1 MAEKVNIRKVA
12 LAVLD
17 KISAAGQYSNIALDT
32 AIGRSG
38 AAGSDRA
45 LLTAIVYGTVE
56 KRITLDYLID
66 SLSSLPPSKIELTVR
81 NILRMGFYQLIYL
94 DRVPDHAAINE
105 SVTLAG
111 KRQKG
116 FVNALL
122 RNFARGDRSLPLP
135 GKKDGI
141 GRYLSVKYSVSED
154 ICKRFCL
161 DFGEERAEKLLSSMN
176 NEPYITLRV
185 NTLKISRDELLE
197 RFASR
202 GVSAEKTELSCAGI
216 RLKERYAYSEIPF
229 EEDGLWFVQDEAS
242 QLAAAL
248 LDAKAGE
255 TVIDTCACP
264 GGKSFSLAMCMEN
277 KGRLMSFDLHEN
289 KLSLIE
295 RSADRLGIDIIETA
309 AKDGKVFDGALQG
322 CADKVLCDLPCSG
335 LGVIAKKPDI
345 RYKNIEDIENLPSV
359 QMAIA
364 ENALRYLKKGGVMVY
379 STCTIL
385 PEENENNVKRL
396 LCLHDD
402 LEAVPFE
409 YGGRTAESGM
419 LTLYPDEQGTD
430 GFFIAKL
437 RKK

>member
-1 MAEKVNIRKVA
+1 MTKEMNIRKVA

-32 AIGRSG
+32 AIARSG
-38 AAGSDRA
+38 VSGPDRA
-45 LLTAIVYGTVE
+45 LLTALVYGTVE

-66 SLSSLPPSKIELTVR
+66 SLSSLPPSKIELSVR

-105 SVTLAG
+105 SVNLTG

-122 RNFARGDRSLPLP
+122 RNFTRGGRSLPLP
-135 GKKDGI
+135 EKEDGI
-141 GRYLSVKYSVSED
+141 GKYLSVKYSVSEG
-154 ICKRFCL
+154 ICERFCT
-161 DFGEERAEKLLSSMN
+161 DFGEERAEKLLSSMD

-185 NTLKISRDELLE
+185 NTLKITRDELLE
-197 RFASR
+197 RFSSL
-202 GVSAEKTELSCAGI
+202 GISAEKTELSDYGI
-216 RLKERYAYSEIPF
+216 RLTERYAYSDIPF

-242 QLAAAL
+242 QLCSAVL
-248 LDAKAGE
+248 GAKAGE
-255 TVIDTCACP
+255 TVIDSCACP
-264 GGKSFSLAMCMEN
+264 GGKSFSVAMCMEN
-277 KGRLMSFDLHEN
+277 EGRLMSFDLHEN

-295 RSADRLGIDIIETA
+295 RGAKRLGINIIRTA
-309 AKDGKVFDGALQG
+309 AKDGKIFDDTLTE
-322 CADKVLCDLPCSG
+322 CADRILCDLPCSG

-345 RYKNIEDIENLPSV
+345 RYKNMADIENLPDI

-364 ENALRYLKKGGVMVY
+364 ENSLRYLKKDGVMVY

-385 PEENENNVKRL
+385 PAENENNVKRL
-396 LCLHDD
+396 LDSHDD
-402 LEAVPFE
+402 IEAVPFE
-409 YGGRTAESGM
+409 YGGKTAGSGM
-419 LTLYPDEQGTD
+419 LTLYPDEHGTD
-430 GFFIAKL
+430 GFFIAKI